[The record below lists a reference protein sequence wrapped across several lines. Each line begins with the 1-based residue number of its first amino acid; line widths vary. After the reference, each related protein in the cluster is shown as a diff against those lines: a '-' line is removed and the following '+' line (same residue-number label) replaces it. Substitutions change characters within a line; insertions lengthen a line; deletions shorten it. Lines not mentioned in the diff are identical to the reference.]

1 MKILAV
7 TQSYFPFLERGG
19 PAVKVRALARGLA
32 AHGHEVTVLTADLG
46 HGCRDDLGEPG
57 PWGWQNVQPNLETIY
72 LPTALTFRAL
82 TLNSRLPRF
91 CRDRLRNYD
100 LVHVYGLYDLIGPAV
115 AWFARRR
122 GLPYLVEPM
131 GMYRPID
138 RSFFLKAVWRRAF
151 GNRMIASAWR
161 LVVTSELERDD
172 LIEGNVPTGRI
183 RLRYNPIDLAEYQ
196 TLPPRGEF
204 RRRWRIPEGE
214 PLILFLS
221 RLIPRKGADLLM
233 EAFREALPEQGVLVI
248 AGPEGESG
256 YLAHLHQVAERCG
269 VLDRIRFVGGIYG
282 EEKKEAL
289 ADADI
294 FALPSSYENFA
305 NAVAESVASGVPV
318 IVTDRCGIH
327 SLVNGRAGIVVP
339 REKHAIAEAIR
350 RLTQDQ
356 AFCERLRRGCRAV
369 ADELSLEK
377 TVAALEAIYAESG
390 RGWSSRAGESGAA
403 QKKDSF

>member
-46 HGCRDDLGEPG
+46 HGRRNDLGEPG
-57 PWGWQNVQPNLETIY
+57 PWGWRTAEPNLETIY

-82 TLNSRLPRF
+82 TLNPRLPRF
-91 CRDRLRNYD
+91 CRDRLSNYD

-115 AWFARRR
+115 ARFARRR
-122 GLPYLVEPM
+122 RLPYLVEPM

-138 RSFFLKAVWRRAF
+138 RSFFLKAIWRQIF
-151 GNRMIASAWR
+151 GNRMIARAWR

-196 TLPPRGEF
+196 MLPLRGEF
-204 RRRWRIPEGE
+204 RRRWQIPDGE

-233 EAFREALPEQGVLVI
+233 EAFREALPERGVLVI

-256 YLAHLHQVAERCG
+256 YLAQLHEVAERCG

-282 EEKKEAL
+282 EEKKAAL

-305 NAVAESVASGVPV
+305 NAVAEAVACGVPV

-327 SLVNGRAGIVVP
+327 SLVNGRAGMVVP

-350 RLTQDQ
+350 RLIQDRALRDQ
-356 AFCERLRRGCRAV
+356 LRRGCRAV

-390 RGWSSRAGESGAA
+390 RAAASRAMGTDAMR
-403 QKKDSF
+403 KTDF